1 MSDDKK
7 AGVLKLRRVVWVF
20 DAANASSEA
29 TTCNT
34 VTKIKVDET
43 QPTSPRRKSEAA
55 SAAAGA
61 AATDVATLKV
71 LRSSAAAAP
80 ASPRSPRSPRGGGDE
95 EFVTTVALQ
104 LPLDMTPSCQSLNVR
119 VSYQLHYLRKSRF
132 RSDQTVSIAL
142 KVLPN

>member
-7 AGVLKLRRVVWVF
+7 AGILKLRRVVWVF

-34 VTKIKVDET
+34 ITKIKVDES
-43 QPTSPRRKSEAA
+43 QSTSPRRKSE
-55 SAAAGA
+55 A

-80 ASPRSPRSPRGGGDE
+80 ASPRSPRSPRGGDDE
-95 EFVTTVALQ
+95 CVTTVALQ
-104 LPLDMTPSCQSLNVR
+104 LPADMTPSCQSLNVR
-119 VSYQLHYLRKSRF
+119 VSYQLHYLIKSRF
-132 RSDQTVSIAL
+132 RSDQTVSIAI

>member
-7 AGVLKLRRVVWVF
+7 AGILKLRRVVWVF

-34 VTKIKVDET
+34 ITKIKVDES
-43 QPTSPRRKSEAA
+43 QSTSPRRKSEAA
-55 SAAAGA
+55 A

-80 ASPRSPRSPRGGGDE
+80 ASPRSPRSPRGGDDE
-95 EFVTTVALQ
+95 CVTTVALQ
-104 LPLDMTPSCQSLNVR
+104 LPADMTPSCQSLNVR
-119 VSYQLHYLRKSRF
+119 VSYQLHYLIKSRF
-132 RSDQTVSIAL
+132 RSDQTVSIAI